1 MVRRQLRRPVM
12 PTWMWLNIPLLVL
25 VFAAVV
31 GISYWLVLRH
41 PDEKAPAT
49 FEPAPG
55 TKAFAPP
62 EPATTEPATTE
73 PAPGTADVPAQ
84 GRRDGR
90 DERERGPRFPVST
103 GRR

>member
-1 MVRRQLRRPVM
+1 M

-25 VFAAVV
+25 AFAAVV

-62 EPATTEPATTE
+62 EPATAEA
-73 PAPGTADVPAQ
+73 AARTADVPAQ
-84 GRRDGR
+84 ACGDVL

>member
-1 MVRRQLRRPVM
+1 M

-25 VFAAVV
+25 AFAAVV

-62 EPATTEPATTE
+62 EPATSEPATAE
-73 PAPGTADVPAQ
+73 AAARAADVPAQ
-84 GRRDGR
+84 ARGDVR
-90 DERERGPRFPVST
+90 DERADT
-103 GRR
+103 